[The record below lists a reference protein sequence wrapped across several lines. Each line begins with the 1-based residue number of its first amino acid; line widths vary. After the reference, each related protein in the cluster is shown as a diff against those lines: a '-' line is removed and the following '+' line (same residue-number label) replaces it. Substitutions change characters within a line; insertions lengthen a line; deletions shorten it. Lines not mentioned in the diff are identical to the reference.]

1 MSHQSQHFQI
11 QTIGVIRSCY
21 RQKFGIPRQPNLT
34 TADESELELFSP
46 FNQEATV
53 RGLVDFSH
61 IWIQFI
67 FHQTL
72 DDGWRPTIRP
82 PKLGGKKRV
91 GVFATRSTHR
101 PNPLGLSV
109 VRLKEV
115 ISTPKKLVLKLG
127 SADLLDGTPVVDI
140 KPYLPYADSI
150 PDAAEGF
157 TTDRPG
163 LIEVRF
169 SPQATQQCQE
179 YEDRTGRS
187 LRTLICEVLAQ
198 DPRPSYLSESTRRR
212 HGVLLWDVNVVWQSR
227 GDYFWVTHLESAD
240 ED

>member
-1 MSHQSQHFQI
+1 MSPQHFQL

-34 TADESELELFSP
+34 SADESELELLPP

-53 RGLVDFSH
+53 RGLEDFSH

-72 DDGWRPTIRP
+72 EDGWRPTIRP
-82 PKLGGKKRV
+82 PKLGGKKRM

-109 VRLKEV
+109 VRLKEI
-115 ISTPKKLVLKLG
+115 ISTPKKLILKLG

-140 KPYLPYADSI
+140 KPYLPYADMI
-150 PDAAEGF
+150 PDASAGF
-157 TTDRPG
+157 TVDRPP
-163 LIEVRF
+163 LVDVQL
-169 SPQATQQCQE
+169 SPQAAQQCE
-179 YEDRTGRS
+179 TYENLTSRP
-187 LRTLICEVLAQ
+187 LHKLICEVLAQ
-198 DPRPSYLSESTRRR
+198 DPRPSYLSQSTHRR
-212 HGVLLWDVNVVWQSR
+212 HGVLLWDVNVVWQNQ
-227 GDYFWVTHLESAD
+227 GDYFLVTHLEFP
-240 ED
+240 